1 VPGLYVAGDASRRV
15 QLAIVAAAEGAMA
28 AFAVGSQA
36 PDTSALLGR
45 GGTHEKSGILSWPML
60 AHDRFAEGAMAAF
73 AVNTEL
79 LREDT
84 R

>member
-1 VPGLYVAGDASRRV
+1 MQGPVTKNR
-15 QLAIVAAAEGAMA
+15 AAA
-28 AFAVGSQA
+28 
-36 PDTSALLGR
+36 
-45 GGTHEKSGILSWPML
+45 
-60 AHDRFAEGAMAAF
+60 AEGAMAAF